1 MHYTATAA
9 GGEDSRIRHETQ
21 RKSAAAA
28 YSGAAARRSYAAR
41 AERRSV
47 GRSVGR
53 TNEEFSFHTW
63 RLLTVKSAATAA
75 SRARPCVCKL
85 L

>member
-47 GRSVGR
+47 GRP
-53 TNEEFSFHTW
+53 NERRIQFPYMAFAYGKIGGNGSLA
-63 RLLTVKSAATAA
+63 RATM
-75 SRARPCVCKL
+75 CV
-85 L
+85 